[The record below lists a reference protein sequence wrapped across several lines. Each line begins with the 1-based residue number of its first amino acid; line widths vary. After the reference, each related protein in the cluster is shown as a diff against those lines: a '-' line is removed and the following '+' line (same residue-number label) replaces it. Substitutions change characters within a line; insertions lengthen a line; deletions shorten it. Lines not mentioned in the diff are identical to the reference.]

1 MERGTLEIAEY
12 LVKKG
17 HNSYVVSSG
26 GRLVNKLIK
35 GGSVHFHLPI
45 GEKSPFALLTP
56 KLYAAYIL
64 FIYHCSFWI

>member
-1 MERGTLEIAEY
+1 MNNKKLNNLQILPDLESGGVERGTLEIAEY

-26 GRLVNKLIK
+26 GRLVNNLID

-45 GEKSPFALLTP
+45 G
-56 KLYAAYIL
+56 
-64 FIYHCSFWI
+64 